1 MKILALSRYCT
12 LILRCMM
19 WLTLV
24 ISPAVPLAAQ
34 FDRDAAS
41 PYVQN
46 FYAAFN
52 EGADCKS
59 LYERRNNA
67 KRNGA
72 DNEQQNQMNLKLRSV
87 RCTGDTAKRRPEV
100 PPNTG
105 TYTVNEYRIYREVM
119 SVPVGT
125 SEQQALATVG
135 KKYKMSPTQ
144 VQKIA
149 AKVTR
154 NLFDN
159 DWMDVIALEIRHA
172 SDWKDE
178 KR

>member
-1 MKILALSRYCT
+1 MTKMCPYFWPIALFST
-12 LILRCMM
+12 A
-19 WLTLV
+19 LV
-24 ISPAVPLAAQ
+24 ALPAMSLSAQ
-34 FDRDAAS
+34 FDRNAAS
-41 PYVQN
+41 PFVQK
-46 FYAAFN
+46 FYLAFN
-52 EGADCKS
+52 EGADCSS
-59 LYERRNNA
+59 LYELRNDA

-87 RCTGDTAKRRPEV
+87 RCTGNTAKRRPEV

-105 TYTVNEYRIYREVM
+105 TYTVNEYRIYRDVM
-119 SVPVGT
+119 SAPMDM
-125 SEQQALATVG
+125 SEAQALANVG

-144 VQKIA
+144 VRKIA
-149 AKVTR
+149 EKVTR

-159 DWMDVIALEIRHA
+159 DWMSVLELEIRHA